1 MNEQKLA
8 GMLGLTIRAGQ
19 ASAGMDACRI
29 LIRSGECGVLLIDSG
44 TADNTRKKAEEMCER
59 TGTPRRILPEGLIEA
74 ATGKSN
80 MILGLR
86 KGSFAE
92 QILKES
98 MNEE

>member
-1 MNEQKLA
+1 MTKTFFESS
-8 GMLGLTIRAGQ
+8 I
-19 ASAGMDACRI
+19 
-29 LIRSGECGVLLIDSG
+29 
-44 TADNTRKKAEEMCER
+44 
-59 TGTPRRILPEGLIEA
+59 PEGLIEA

>member
-1 MNEQKLA
+1 MNDQKLRGMIGLAVRARQTAA
-8 GMLGLTIRAGQ
+8 GT
-19 ASAGMDACRI
+19 DACRI
-29 LIRSGECGVLLIDSG
+29 LIRCGECGVLLIDSG

-59 TGTPRRILPEGLIEA
+59 TGTPWRVLPEGLIEA

-92 QILKES
+92 QVLKES
-98 MNEE
+98 VNKD

>member
-1 MNEQKLA
+1 MNDQKVKGMIGLA
-8 GMLGLTIRAGQ
+8 VRARQ
-19 ASAGMDACRI
+19 AAAGSDTCRI

>member
-1 MNEQKLA
+1 MNDQKVKGMIGLA
-8 GMLGLTIRAGQ
+8 VRARQ
-19 ASAGMDACRI
+19 TAAGTDACRI
-29 LIRSGECGVLLIDSG
+29 LIRCGECGVLLIDSG